1 MRALPTDLRVPTK
14 NMSTSCDEAVF
25 SWITE
30 FKLKHGRPLRV
41 LHLGNIANNA
51 YLNSKLLREVGVDS
65 DVLCY
70 DYNHIMGC
78 PEWEECDLQGH
89 WGDDFHPNWKGAGV
103 VAYRKPRWFYHGRLT
118 GCLMRIRFKYG
129 SKSDWV
135 RIALHALY
143 FHGRRVVGFVR
154 RRLGM
159 PLREGLR
166 GLIQATPP
174 NTQDLFRN
182 CAQLVT
188 RCSASLQNS
197 LAALSRKKDKA
208 LTLPLDLSTASKRG
222 DISPFIVISSQMAN
236 VFDHYDIIQGYA
248 TDPIYPY
255 LLRTRPYVAFEHG
268 TIRSI
273 PFQNNITGMLTAN
286 AYQSADH
293 CFITNCDNILA
304 AQRLGLKSFSF
315 IPHPVNEDFL
325 EPDETSLR
333 LRDSL
338 LTTTSSRFLVLHPS
352 RQHWSS
358 ERHPDWEKGN
368 DRFIEGFAKFLARTD
383 GRAAAV
389 MVEWGKYVNESKQLI
404 KQLGISDRIVWVQ
417 PLPNRPFI
425 RYIHA
430 CDAIADQF
438 HLGAFG
444 SLTPKALACAKP
456 TLVHLNHEL
465 HAWAFSEM
473 PPVLNVREP
482 DEIAEALSEI
492 YKSPDRARDIGTQS
506 QLWYQK
512 YHSNKAIRNELINCY
527 KTILS

>member
-1 MRALPTDLRVPTK
+1 MQLSEENQRWLNTFRA
-14 NMSTSCDEAVF
+14 
-25 SWITE
+25 
-30 FKLKHGRPLRV
+30 KHKRSPRI
-41 LHLGNIANNA
+41 LHIGNIANNA
-51 YLNSKLLREVGVDS
+51 YLNSKLLREAGIES

-70 DYNHIMGC
+70 DYSHIMGC

-89 WGDDFHPNWKGAGV
+89 WGDDFHPNWKKAGV
-103 VAYRKPRWFYHGRLT
+103 LAYRRPSWFYHGRLA
-118 GCLMRIRFKYG
+118 GCLMKISLKYRSKRELASIAIR
-129 SKSDWV
+129 
-135 RIALHALY
+135 ALY
-143 FHGRRVVGFVR
+143 FYGKRVLGAVR
-154 RRLGM
+154 RRLGI
-159 PLREGLR
+159 PLREALR
-166 GLIQATPP
+166 GLLQANQPT
-174 NTQDLFRN
+174 TRAQFRN
-182 CAQLVT
+182 YVQIGKRFRAWLKQ
-188 RCSASLQNS
+188 S
-197 LAALSRKKDKA
+197 LAALPRKKDNA
-208 LTLPLDLSTASKRG
+208 VRPIIELSAVSKCG
-222 DISPFIVISSQMAN
+222 DISPFITVSNQMSD
-236 VFDHYDIIQGYA
+236 VFNHYDIIQGYA

-255 LLRTRPYVAFEHG
+255 LLQTKPYVAFEHG

-273 PFQNNITGMLTAN
+273 PFQNNITGVLTAN

-304 AQRLGLKSFSF
+304 AQRLGLKSYSF
-315 IPHPVNEDFL
+315 IPHPVNEAFL

-338 LTTTSSRFLVLHPS
+338 LTATSSQFLVLHPS
-352 RQHWSS
+352 RQHWNS

-368 DRFIEGFAKFLARTD
+368 DRFIEGFAKFLAQTK

-389 MVEWGKYVNESKQLI
+389 MVEWGKYVNESKRLI
-404 KQLGISDRIVWVQ
+404 KQLGISDRVIWVQ
-417 PLPNRPFI
+417 PLPNRTFI

-482 DEIAEALSEI
+482 DEISEALGEL
-492 YKSPDRARDIGTQS
+492 YKSPHYARDIGTQS
-506 QLWYQK
+506 HLWYQK
-512 YHSNKAIRNELINCY
+512 YHSNKAIRNDLINCY